1 MQPDSGGPR
10 FFYGW
15 TIVILLFYTVMHTA
29 GNQFYGSSVFMPRV
43 LDDLGISA
51 FAFTAAGAVWAVVFG
66 LSSPLIG
73 GWLQR
78 FGVRKVF
85 IAGVCAAGVTGYLF
99 SLITE
104 IWHLVLVNLT
114 TGVVAAATILVP
126 TQTAITTWFDRFRG
140 RAMALAMMGI
150 GFGGFWVPLFITWL
164 VSNWG
169 WREAV
174 RIGAVLNYLIVL
186 PPLLIWLKNRPADVG
201 QHVDGIAPG
210 AEEAAAGGRRLVGV
224 SAARAL
230 RTPTFWLIMAV
241 YLLQLYVQSG
251 VQMNTQTF
259 AEKELG
265 LSMGMA
271 PLFISFALFVTI
283 PMRFVMGYLCDR
295 IDPKLVMATAGA
307 FLAVASTIIWFGMIE
322 LGWIGYGPIVAFA
335 LVQGIGISGN
345 AIGLP
350 ILVGRCFGEREFSKI
365 IGLVMTSFAVGVIF
379 GPPSMGLIFDT
390 TGSYQMAYVATSV
403 AAILSVVAALSIR
416 TRALHG
422 EFTTADDTVG
432 ATS

>member
-1 MQPDSGGPR
+1 MEDATSSGKMY
-10 FFYGW
+10 YGW
-15 TIVILLFYTVMHTA
+15 WIVILLFYTVMHTA

-85 IAGVCAAGVTGYLF
+85 ITGVCAAGVAGFLF
-99 SLITE
+99 SLVTE

-114 TGVVAAATILVP
+114 TGVAAAATILVP
-126 TQTAITTWFDRFRG
+126 TQTAITNWFDKYRG
-140 RAMALAMMGI
+140 RAMALTMMGI

-174 RIGAVLNYLIVL
+174 RVGALLNYIIVL

-201 QHVDGIAPG
+201 QHVDGIAPES
-210 AEEAAAGGRRLVGV
+210 EEAASEGRRLVGV

-230 RTPTFWLIMAV
+230 RTKTFWLIMSV

-259 AEKELG
+259 AEKEMG
-265 LSMGMA
+265 LSMGIA

-295 IDPKLVMATAGA
+295 IDPKLVMAAAGL
-307 FLAVASTIIWFGMIE
+307 FLAIGSTVIWFGMIQ
-322 LGWIGYGPIVAFA
+322 LGWVGYGPILAFA
-335 LVQGIGISGN
+335 LVQGTAISGN

-390 TGSYQMAYVATSV
+390 TGSYQIAYIATTV
-403 AAILSVVAALSIR
+403 AAVLSVVAALSIR
-416 TRALHG
+416 TKALHPEFNTG
-422 EFTTADDTVG
+422 EEAG
-432 ATS
+432 QS

>member
-1 MQPDSGGPR
+1 MQPENKGPS
-10 FFYGW
+10 FYYGW

-29 GNQFYGSSVFMPRV
+29 GNQFYGASVFMPRI

-85 IAGVCAAGVTGYLF
+85 ITGVCAAGVTGFLF
-99 SLITE
+99 SLVTE

-126 TQTAITTWFDRFRG
+126 TQTAITNWFDKYRG

-174 RIGAVLNYLIVL
+174 RVGAVLNYLIVL
-186 PPLLIWLKNRPADVG
+186 PPLLIWLKNGPADVG
-201 QHVDGIAPG
+201 QHVDGIEPG
-210 AEEAAAGGRRLVGV
+210 AEEASTGGRRLVGV

-230 RTPTFWLIMAV
+230 GTPTFWLIMTV
-241 YLLQLYVQSG
+241 YLTQLFVQSG
-251 VQMNTQTF
+251 VQMNTQNF
-259 AEKELG
+259 AEKE
-265 LSMGMA
+265 MGFSLQMA
-271 PLFISFALFVTI
+271 PLFFSFALFVTI

-295 IDPKLVMATAGA
+295 IDPKLVMAAAGL
-307 FLAVASTIIWFGMIE
+307 FLAVASTIIWFGMIQ
-322 LGWIGYGPIVAFA
+322 LGWVGYGPILAFA
-335 LVQGIGISGN
+335 LIQGTAISGN

-390 TGSYQMAYVATSV
+390 TGSYQIAYIATTV
-403 AAILSVVAALSIR
+403 AAVISIVAALSIR
-416 TRALHG
+416 TKALQH
-422 EFTTADDTVG
+422 EFTTGEEEV
-432 ATS
+432 